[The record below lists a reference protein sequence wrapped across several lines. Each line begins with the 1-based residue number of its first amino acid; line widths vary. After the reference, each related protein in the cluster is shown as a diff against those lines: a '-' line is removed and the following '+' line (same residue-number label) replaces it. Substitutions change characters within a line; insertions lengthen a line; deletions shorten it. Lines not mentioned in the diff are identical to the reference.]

1 MKTIN
6 GYTEREY
13 KGFVITHLSGT
24 MTFKAYDDEGELRA
38 CKSTLKDIK
47 RAINKIIREEV

>member
-47 RAINKIIREEV
+47 RAINKITREEV